1 MLEDSDDDE
10 EQIDVPGKKMAKN
23 RNKLKLKGS
32 EDLGSLFA
40 SAEEFS
46 TLLEETATN
55 KKQGSS
61 QAVSNTDNASTK
73 QLAWEDNR
81 DRWIKGYNKKIL
93 GHKGNNKKFK
103 KNNFKGNPNKMADKK
118 GGKRKGSDFHA
129 AGGKKRKQ
137 K

>member
-1 MLEDSDDDE
+1 MEYTLNIIST
-10 EQIDVPGKKMAKN
+10 
-23 RNKLKLKGS
+23 GS

-46 TLLEETATN
+46 SILEETASH

-61 QAVSNTDNASTK
+61 QAVSNTDNASGK

-81 DRWIKGYNKKIL
+81 DKWIKGYNKKIFGAKKGRKSKNYASKV
-93 GHKGNNKKFK
+93 GH
-103 KNNFKGNPNKMADKK
+103 KMADKK
-118 GGKRKGSDFHA
+118 GGKRKGGKMDG
-129 AGGKKRKQ
+129 AGGKRK